1 MHDESGKN
9 AMTSIDPRLPP
20 GPYCYQTT
28 ALPGEHD
35 GKGHVY
41 LVDAAGKKIASI
53 WGNADVKMALVGLF
67 IDASSHTDDPPPV
80 DMILP
85 CPNCGRLHIDGPDER
100 SEGWQNPPHRSDR
113 KSTRLNSSH

>member
-1 MHDESGKN
+1 M
-9 AMTSIDPRLPP
+9 
-20 GPYCYQTT
+20 
-28 ALPGEHD
+28 
-35 GKGHVY
+35 
-41 LVDAAGKKIASI
+41 IASI

-100 SEGWQNPPHRSDR
+100 SEGWQNPPHRSHLCYYCGHIWRPADI
-113 KSTRLNSSH
+113 STKGVAPIPTKGTNASPPPTQHHYDTIPAMSDDPHGSPD